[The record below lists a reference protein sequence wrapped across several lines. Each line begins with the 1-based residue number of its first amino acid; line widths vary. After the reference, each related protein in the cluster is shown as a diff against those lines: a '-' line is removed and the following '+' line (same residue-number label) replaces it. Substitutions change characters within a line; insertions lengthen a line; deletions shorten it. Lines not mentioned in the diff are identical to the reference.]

1 MNIALKDKQNIKDEK
16 YKNNLKIL
24 ANQICNAHFGIKNT
38 DTVIQ
43 ESEIKS
49 NRIIL

>member
-43 ESEIKS
+43 ESEIKR

>member
-1 MNIALKDKQNIKDEK
+1 MNIHLKEKRIVKDER

-24 ANQICNAHFGIKNT
+24 ANQICNAHFGTKPANSSLQ
-38 DTVIQ
+38 TV
-43 ESEIKS
+43 EEKT

>member
-24 ANQICNAHFGIKNT
+24 ANQICNAHFGTKPANSSLQ
-38 DTVIQ
+38 TV
-43 ESEIKS
+43 EEKT

>member
-1 MNIALKDKQNIKDEK
+1 MNIHLKEKRIVKDER

-24 ANQICNAHFGIKNT
+24 ANQICNAHFGVKNT

-43 ESEIKS
+43 ESEIKR

>member
-1 MNIALKDKQNIKDEK
+1 MNIELKEKPIVKDER
-16 YKNNLKIL
+16 YRNNLKIL
-24 ANQICNAHFGIKNT
+24 ANQICNAHFGVKNT

-43 ESEIKS
+43 ESEIKR

>member
-1 MNIALKDKQNIKDEK
+1 MNIALKEKQNIKDEK

-24 ANQICNAHFGIKNT
+24 ANQICNAHFGVKNT
-38 DTVIQ
+38 DTVIH
-43 ESEIKS
+43 ESEIRR